1 MEKTYSQIFE
11 MKSGVL
17 CFDGDKS
24 VLLYKKSG
32 SGTGK
37 WIKKINEINRIEPII
52 EDGDRYY
59 LACQAGEI
67 EGYLLAINKQNGET
81 EWFIPGRSYFQLLY
95 GGHLY
100 AIFADE
106 ERNFYLI
113 KVDQTNGK
121 KIWHHRVDQD
131 LCEYGFRPDRIL
143 LTYESG
149 KIEKISPTTGRDTPN
164 A

>member
-17 CFDGDKS
+17 CYDGDKS
-24 VLLYKKSG
+24 ILLCKVSG
-32 SGTGK
+32 GDGGR
-37 WIKKINEINRIEPII
+37 WVKKINDINRIETII

-59 LACQAGEI
+59 LSCQAGEI
-67 EGYLLAINKQNGET
+67 EGYFLAINKQNGET

-95 GGHLY
+95 GGRLY

-106 ERNFYLI
+106 EKNFYLI
-113 KVDQTNGK
+113 KVDQTDGK
-121 KIWHHRVDQD
+121 KIWHHRIDDD
-131 LCEYGFRPDRIL
+131 LCEYSFRSDRIL

-149 KIEKISPTTGRDTPN
+149 KIEKLSPATGVVM
-164 A
+164 